1 MRSNFEASIFNWK
14 NSGENI
20 NTIYCSLDKFA
31 YLGQAKICGINHKR
45 GKSEESRI
53 ICISYRG
60 QTLLILGK
68 R

>member
-14 NSGENI
+14 NSRENI

-45 GKSEESRI
+45 GKSD
-53 ICISYRG
+53 Y
-60 QTLLILGK
+60 LY
-68 R
+68 

>member
-20 NTIYCSLDKFA
+20 NTIYCSLVKFA

-45 GKSEESRI
+45 GKSD
-53 ICISYRG
+53 Y
-60 QTLLILGK
+60 LY
-68 R
+68 

>member
-14 NSGENI
+14 NSRENI

-45 GKSEESRI
+45 GKSDYLYLLLGPNI
-53 ICISYRG
+53 IDFR
-60 QTLLILGK
+60 
-68 R
+68 